1 MIKLTADAQITIG
14 PTHKFTDPKLWRN
27 VPQCVVDC
35 CSSLIERVFFL
46 DRKSLEAE
54 LNLVEAER
62 KLKSTLGAVNA
73 AQKCDLGELR
83 SLLEAKLAQQVDQ
96 IMAKC
101 AELAEVDSHL
111 EREIKTQQLSL
122 KELKSKLDVQK
133 AESKQS
139 GI

>member
-1 MIKLTADAQITIG
+1 
-14 PTHKFTDPKLWRN
+14 
-27 VPQCVVDC
+27 
-35 CSSLIERVFFL
+35 
-46 DRKSLEAE
+46 
-54 LNLVEAER
+54 
-62 KLKSTLGAVNA
+62 
-73 AQKCDLGELR
+73 
-83 SLLEAKLAQQVDQ
+83 
-96 IMAKC
+96 MAKC